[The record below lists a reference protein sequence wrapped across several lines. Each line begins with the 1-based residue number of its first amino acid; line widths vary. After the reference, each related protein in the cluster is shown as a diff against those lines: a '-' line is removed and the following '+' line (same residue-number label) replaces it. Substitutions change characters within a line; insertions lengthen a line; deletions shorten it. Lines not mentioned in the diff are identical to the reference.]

1 MDVIGLFCSVASIT
15 KIIYSL
21 DRYDD
26 DIVVFLNTN
35 RIVQRISIIRQ
46 CMDDIV
52 KDQLFY
58 KEINTILVELEKE
71 IRRVNMKLEYN
82 RQTSI
87 SLLHYGFSNQKKRIM
102 NLMNALNRTIEI
114 NENIKHYTNTISP

>member
-15 KIIYSL
+15 KIICSL

-35 RIVQRISIIRQ
+35 RTVQRISIIRQ
-46 CMDDIV
+46 RIDDIV
-52 KDQLFY
+52 KDKLFY
-58 KEINTILVELEKE
+58 GEINTILVELERE
-71 IRRVNMKLEYN
+71 IRKVNMKLEYN
-82 RQTSI
+82 KQTSI

-114 NENIKHYTNTISP
+114 NDNIKHYTNTT

>member
-15 KIIYSL
+15 KIICSL

-114 NENIKHYTNTISP
+114 NDNIKHYTNTT